1 MLKSK
6 ILILLTVITGLG
18 SVNAQ
23 SLNSSPYTRY
33 GLGDQVKLTSTPYTG
48 MGGASIAMSSFRYI
62 NFSNPATYGTVI
74 RYNPI
79 FDAGFM
85 GKTSVLKTDASS
97 YSATTVALRN
107 FSLLMPIS
115 KRTGFVIGLMPYSN
129 TGYDISNSDPND
141 GDTITYNFNG
151 NGSVNRLLLGLGQQ
165 IINRGD
171 SVRFSLGVNASYLFG
186 TLEKS
191 RSVDFQDI
199 SYYNSKVLSKSIVR
213 GFSFDFGMHYY
224 EKISDKLAYQLG
236 ATVKL
241 GNAVKGYQDFY
252 AYNYKYSA
260 DGVTES
266 IRDTVDFSEDV
277 EGIFNLPKGV
287 GFGGAVILN
296 NKLTLSAQYEFQN
309 WQNYSETF
317 DSIEYSPSELT
328 QSYTF
333 SYGIEYIPFVE
344 SSAKN
349 SSALKLGTYRVGFHH
364 GSTPYYL
371 SDTHLKQ
378 YGISFGIS
386 MPLISSNSTST
397 MSLGFELGKMGTTDN
412 GLIEDNYFN
421 FNIGF
426 SLSPNARFD
435 RWFKKR
441 LYD

>member
-1 MLKSK
+1 MLRNKV
-6 ILILLTVITGLG
+6 ILLLIVITGLV

-23 SLNSSPYTRY
+23 SLSSSPYTRY
-33 GLGDQVKLTSTPYTG
+33 GLGDQVKLTSTPYIG
-48 MGGASIAMSSFRYI
+48 MGGASIAMSSYRHI
-62 NFSNPATYGTVI
+62 NFANPATYGTVI
-74 RYNPI
+74 RYNPV

-85 GKTSVLKTDASS
+85 GKTSALKTANSS
-97 YSATTVALRN
+97 YNATTVALRN
-107 FSLLMPIS
+107 FSLLMPIT
-115 KRTGFVIGLMPYSN
+115 KRTGVVFGLMPYSN
-129 TGYDISNSDPND
+129 TGYDITNSDPNE

-151 NGSVNRLLLGLGQQ
+151 NGSVNRLLVGVGQQ
-165 IINRGD
+165 IINKGD

-191 RSVDFQDI
+191 RTVAFQDV
-199 SYYNSKVLSKSIVR
+199 SYYNSKILNKSIVR
-213 GFSFDFGMHYY
+213 GFVFDVGFHYY
-224 EKISDKLAYQLG
+224 EKLSDKVAYQIG
-236 ATVKL
+236 ATAKL
-241 GNAVKGYQDFY
+241 GNNVKGFEDFY

-260 DGVTES
+260 DGVTE
-266 IRDTVDFSEDV
+266 IGRDTVSFNEDV
-277 EGIFNLPKGV
+277 AGKFSIPRGIGI
-287 GFGGAVILN
+287 GAAVILN
-296 NKLTLSAQYEFQN
+296 RKLTLSAQYEFQN

-317 DSIEYSPSELT
+317 DSIENTPAELT
-328 QSYTF
+328 QSF
-333 SYGIEYIPFVE
+333 RLSYGIEFIPFIE

-364 GSTPYYL
+364 GSTPYL
-371 SDTHLKQ
+371 LENIHLKQ

-397 MSLGFELGKMGTTDN
+397 MSFGFELGKMGTTDN

-421 FNIGF
+421 FNLGF

>member
-1 MLKSK
+1 MLKNK
-6 ILILLTVITGLG
+6 VIILFAAIASLA

-33 GLGDQVKLTSTPYTG
+33 GLGDQVKLTSTPYIG
-48 MGGASIAMSSFRYI
+48 MGGASIAMSSYRYI
-62 NFSNPATYGTVI
+62 NFANPATYGTVI

-85 GKTSVLKTDASS
+85 GKTSSLKTTESS
-97 YSATTVALRN
+97 YNSTTVALRN

-115 KRTGFVIGLMPYSN
+115 KKTGLVFGLMPFSN
-129 TGYDISNSDPND
+129 TGYDITNADPND

-151 NGSVNRLLLGLGQQ
+151 NGSVNRLLVGLGQQ
-165 IINRGD
+165 IINKGD
-171 SVRFSLGVNASYLFG
+171 SIRFSLGVNASYLFG

-199 SYYNSKVLSKSIVR
+199 SYYNSKLLNKSIVR
-213 GFSFDFGMHYY
+213 GFVFDVGMHYY
-224 EKISDKLAYQLG
+224 EKISDKVAFQLG
-236 ATVKL
+236 ATAKL
-241 GNAVKGYQDFY
+241 GSNVKGYEDFY

-260 DGVTES
+260 DGVTE
-266 IRDTVDFSEDV
+266 IGKDTVDYHEDLVGEFS
-277 EGIFNLPKGV
+277 LPKGF
-287 GFGGAVILN
+287 GLGGAVILN
-296 NKLTLSAQYEFQN
+296 RKLTLSVQYEFQN
-309 WQNYSETF
+309 WQDYSETI
-317 DSIEYSPSELT
+317 DSIEYTPAELT
-328 QSYTF
+328 QSYRF
-333 SYGIEYIPFVE
+333 SYGIEYIPFLE

-371 SDTHLKQ
+371 EDIHLKQ